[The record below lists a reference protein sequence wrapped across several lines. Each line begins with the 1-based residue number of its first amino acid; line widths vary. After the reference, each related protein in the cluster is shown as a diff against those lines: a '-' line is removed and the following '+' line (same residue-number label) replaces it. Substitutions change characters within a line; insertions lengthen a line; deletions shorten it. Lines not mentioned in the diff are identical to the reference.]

1 MKKLIASLVAAFTIA
16 TQSQAVEPESLKW
29 MYHNGDAKCTN
40 TSKDGT
46 VLVVMDMIE
55 NKELIISDYLKSYE
69 LVEYYNGSG
78 YFQFFSTQA
87 DCLKFKELVLKN
99 KNNRE

>member
-1 MKKLIASLVAAFTIA
+1 MKKLIAGLVTAFTIA

-40 TSKDGT
+40 TTNEGMA
-46 VLVVMDMIE
+46 LVIMDMIT

-78 YFQFFSTQA
+78 YFQFFPTQS
-87 DCLKFKELVLKN
+87 DCLKYKELVLRN
-99 KNNRE
+99 KNNKE